1 MGAGNFPH
9 VGTLNSNPRFSRA
22 EQQERENMRKTST
35 KKAKPAPVTAWD
47 FYLSNGDWFAK
58 LSFDSA
64 AQVRKLFK
72 KCKISG
78 DKVYLA

>member
-9 VGTLNSNPRFSRA
+9 VGTLNSNPRLAERNNGERA
-22 EQQERENMRKTST
+22 MRKTST

-47 FYLSNGDWFAK
+47 FYLSNGDWFAR
-58 LSFDSA
+58 LTFDSA